1 MATFTDI
8 STIAGYLQAQA
19 VGSAAI
25 SQVDRSA
32 TYSLGDTLSSLASA
46 DNDIIFGA
54 LIDRIGKTV
63 VANRLYKN
71 QFDWLSMDDF
81 EYGYIL
87 QNIDVELFTARA
99 NGKYY
104 NGSSPDTDLY
114 SEFTPT
120 IHVTLFKNSIAW
132 EFAMTI
138 TREQVK
144 TAFTSP
150 EALAAFIN
158 GIYVAMDESMTKSL
172 ENFARS
178 TLASYMGE
186 KLAAQAAAD
195 AAVPPVPTVQAI
207 NLIKEYYD
215 ETGSTV
221 TTSTAWYTADFLRWC
236 TSKFLEIK
244 GLMANM
250 TVLFNGYQRDKF
262 TQGDYFRFIIN
273 SKFADAIKRFM
284 TSNVYHDELIE
295 TPGVY
300 REVDYWQGVGTTGS
314 LQDRTTIN
322 AKLVSGAES
331 GGVFVNN
338 TVNKAWI
345 IGAMFDRYA
354 IGMTIY
360 DRETV
365 AVPNPHRHR
374 TNVFEQAA
382 VGNFI
387 NLAENGVVFYLE
399 DYTPPE
405 DDGGDGGE
413 E

>member
-1 MATFTDI
+1 MASYADV
-8 STIAGYLQAQA
+8 SLVAAALQAQA
-19 VGSAAI
+19 TGSTAI
-25 SQVDRSA
+25 AQIDA
-32 TYSLGDTLSSLASA
+32 TKTYSLGEILSSLAAA

-63 VANRLYKN
+63 IANRLYEN
-71 QFDWLSMDDF
+71 QFDWLAMDSF

-87 QNIDVELFTARA
+87 QNIDVELFTPRA

-104 NGSSPDTDLY
+104 SGSAPDTDLY

-120 IHVTLFKNSIAW
+120 IHVTLFKNSISW

-144 TAFTSP
+144 SAFTSA
-150 EALAAFIN
+150 EQLAAFIN

-172 ENFARS
+172 ENFARE
-178 TLASYMGE
+178 TLASYMAE
-186 KLAAQAAAD
+186 KLVAQAAAD
-195 AAVPPVPTVQAI
+195 AANTDTVQAI
-207 NLIKEYYD
+207 NLIKAYND
-215 ETGSTV
+215 ETGQTVTV
-221 TTSTAWYTADFLRWC
+221 TTAWYNAEFLRWC

-244 GLMANM
+244 KLMGNM
-250 TVLFNGYQRDKF
+250 TVLFNNYQRDKF
-262 TQGDYFRFIIN
+262 TQGDYFRFVIN
-273 SKFADAIKRFM
+273 SKFADNIKRFM
-284 TSNVYHDELIE
+284 TSDTYHKELVE
-295 TPGVY
+295 SPGVY
-300 REVDYWQGVGTTGS
+300 REVDYWQGVGATGS

-331 GGVFVNN
+331 QGAFVNN
-338 TVNKAWI
+338 TVNKSYI

-365 AVPNPHRHR
+365 SVSNPHRHR

-382 VGNFI
+382 VGNFL

-399 DYTPPE
+399 DLT
-405 DDGGDGGE
+405 
-413 E
+413 

>member
-1 MATFTDI
+1 MATYADV
-8 STIAGYLQAQA
+8 SLVAAALQAQA
-19 VGSAAI
+19 TGSTAI
-25 SQVDRSA
+25 AQIDA
-32 TYSLGDTLSSLASA
+32 TKTYSLGEVLSSLAAA

-63 VANRLYKN
+63 IANRLYEN
-71 QFDWLSMDDF
+71 QFDWLAMDSF

-87 QNIDVELFTARA
+87 QNIDVELFTPRA

-104 NGSSPDTDLY
+104 SGSAPDTDLY

-120 IHVTLFKNSIAW
+120 IYATLFKNSISW

-138 TREQVK
+138 TREQIK
-144 TAFTSP
+144 SAFTSA
-150 EALAAFIN
+150 EQLAAFIN
-158 GIYVAMDESMTKSL
+158 GIYVAMDESMTKTL
-172 ENFARS
+172 ENFARE
-178 TLASYMGE
+178 TLASYMAE
-186 KLAAQAAAD
+186 KLVAQAAAD
-195 AAVPPVPTVQAI
+195 AANTDTVQAI
-207 NLIKEYYD
+207 NLIAAYNG
-215 ETGSTV
+215 ETGQTV
-221 TTSTAWYTADFLRWC
+221 TTTTAWYNAEFLRWC

-244 GLMANM
+244 KLMGNM
-250 TVLFNGYQRDKF
+250 TVLFNNYQRDKF
-262 TQGDYFRFIIN
+262 TSGDYFRFVIN
-273 SKFADAIKRFM
+273 SKFADNIKRFM
-284 TSNVYHDELIE
+284 TSDTYHKELVE
-295 TPGVY
+295 SPGVY

-331 GGVFVNN
+331 QGAFVNN
-338 TVNKAWI
+338 TVNKPYI

-365 AVPNPHRHR
+365 SVPNPHRHR

-382 VGNFI
+382 VGNFL

-399 DYTPPE
+399 NLT
-405 DDGGDGGE
+405 
-413 E
+413 

>member
-1 MATFTDI
+1 MATFTDV
-8 STIAGYLQAQA
+8 STIAGYLFNQA
-19 VGSAAI
+19 VGASAIAQI
-25 SQVDRSA
+25 DRTA
-32 TYSLGDTLSSLASA
+32 TYDLGDVMDALQDASIGS
-46 DNDIIFGA
+46 DIIYKA
-54 LIDRIGKTV
+54 LIDRVGKTV

-71 QFDWLSMDDF
+71 QFDWLAMDSF

-87 QNIDVELFTARA
+87 QKVDVSLFTAQA

-104 NGSSPDTDLY
+104 NGSSADTALY
-114 SEFTPT
+114 SEFTPQ
-120 IHVTLFKNSIAW
+120 IRVTLFSNSISW
-132 EFAMTI
+132 EFPMTI
-138 TREQVK
+138 TEVQLK
-144 TAFTSP
+144 SAFNSP
-150 EALAAFIN
+150 EQLAAFIN

-172 ENFARS
+172 EDFARS

-195 AAVPPVPTVQAI
+195 AASPAVPTVQAI
-207 NLIKEYYD
+207 NLIKAYND
-215 ETGSTV
+215 ETGGTV
-221 TTSTAWYTADFLRWC
+221 TTTSAWYTADFLRWC
-236 TSKFLEIK
+236 TSKFIEIK

-250 TVLFNGYQRDKF
+250 TVLFNDAQRDKF
-262 TQGDYFRFIIN
+262 TDGDYFRFVVN
-273 SKFADAIKRFM
+273 SKFADCIKRFM
-284 TSNVYHDELIE
+284 TSNVYNDELIT
-295 TPGVY
+295 TPGIY

-314 LQDRTTIN
+314 IVDRTTIN

-338 TVNKAWI
+338 TVNKSYI

-360 DRETV
+360 DRDTV

-387 NLAENGVVFYLE
+387 DLAENGVVFYLE
-399 DYTPPE
+399 NLPEPEPTPDPE
-405 DDGGDGGE
+405 T
-413 E
+413 